1 MAWRKLTIELK
12 MMNGVF
18 DTRREFHSFL
28 VLSLFILAFYISIPV
43 IFIPGNSLGFF
54 LSTEPLWGIA
64 LLVILAM
71 EVSFVL
77 TKRVFVALRKKKA
90 SNKGIIKDATAVAG
104 SILPNI
110 LTCPILAV
118 TFLSFLLP
126 VTSIWALVGYRWYV
140 FGIFTILMGVIVF
153 RKIRTQKISLASSV

>member
-1 MAWRKLTIELK
+1 MI
-12 MMNGVF
+12 NGVF

-28 VLSLFILAFYISIPV
+28 VLALFILTFYISIPV

-64 LLVILAM
+64 LLVVLAA

-77 TKRVFVALRKKKA
+77 IKRVFVALRKKKD
-90 SNKGIIKDATAVAG
+90 SNKGIIKDTAAVAG

-126 VTSIWALVGYRWYV
+126 VTSIWVLVGYRWYI
-140 FGIFTILMGVIVF
+140 FGIATIMMGVIVF
-153 RKIRTQKISLASSV
+153 RKIRTQKISLASSI